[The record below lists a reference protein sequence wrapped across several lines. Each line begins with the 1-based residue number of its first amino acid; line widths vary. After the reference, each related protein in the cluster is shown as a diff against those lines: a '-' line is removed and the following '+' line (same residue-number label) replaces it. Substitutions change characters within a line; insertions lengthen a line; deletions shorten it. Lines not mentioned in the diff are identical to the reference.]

1 MVNAASL
8 QSIAGGEAIRSYRL
22 VNSKF
27 PPIALFDDVASA
39 DEFDIL
45 YAIQALTNPRL
56 QNEVGSLNLI
66 PRGEIPFGISGCSY
80 ATAPF
85 THVNPDGSRFGD
97 GTFGVLYLADTM
109 ETALAEVQH
118 HQAAYWGNVR
128 GLNYERFVFRG
139 LVCQFD
145 EAGVLDATVL
155 PLSHAIYA
163 PDDYTA
169 SRVLGADVKKA
180 GAVGLR
186 YHSVRSQGNTCW
198 ALMTPRPVASI
209 VQSCHY
215 EMVWNKQIT
224 SVNKLV
230 ASG

>member
-8 QSIAGGEAIRSYRL
+8 HAVRGGGLIQSYRL

-45 YAIQALTNPRL
+45 YAVQALTNPRL

-66 PRGEIPFGISGCSY
+66 PRSEIPFGIKGCSY

-85 THVNPDGSRFGD
+85 THVNPDGSRFAD
-97 GTFGVLYLADTM
+97 GSFGMLYLADTM
-109 ETALAEVQH
+109 ETAIAEVRH
-118 HQAAYWGNVR
+118 HQQAYWSKVH

-145 EAGVLDATVL
+145 EAGVLDATSL
-155 PLSHAIYA
+155 PLTHPIYA
-163 PDDYTA
+163 PDDYTFA
-169 SRVLGADVKKA
+169 RALGRDVKAAKA
-180 GAVGLR
+180 PGLR
-186 YHSVRSQGNTCW
+186 YHSVRAMGNTCW
-198 ALMTPRPVASI
+198 ALTTPRQVASI
-209 VQSCHY
+209 IQSSHY
-215 EMVWNKQIT
+215 EMVWSGRIT

-230 ASG
+230 AGA

>member
-1 MVNAASL
+1 MVGATSL
-8 QSIAGGEAIRSYRL
+8 RPIPGGELVRSYRL

-56 QNEVGSLNLI
+56 QNEAGRLNLI
-66 PRGEIPFGISGCSY
+66 PRSEIPFGISGCSY

-97 GTFGVLYLADTM
+97 GSFGVLYLADTM
-109 ETALAEVQH
+109 ETAVAEVRH

-169 SRVLGADVKKA
+169 SRALGADVKKA
-180 GAVGLR
+180 NAPGLR

-198 ALMTPRPVASI
+198 ALMTPRQVASI

-230 ASG
+230 AGV

>member
-1 MVNAASL
+1 MVGAASL
-8 QSIAGGEAIRSYRL
+8 RPVPGGESIKSYRL

-56 QNEVGSLNLI
+56 QNEVGRLNLI
-66 PRGEIPFGISGCSY
+66 PRSEIPFGISGCSY

-97 GTFGVLYLADTM
+97 GSFGVLYLADTM
-109 ETALAEVQH
+109 ETAVAEVRH

-163 PDDYTA
+163 PGDYTA
-169 SRVLGADVKKA
+169 SRALGADVKKA
-180 GAVGLR
+180 NAPGLR
-186 YHSVRSQGNTCW
+186 YHSVRSPGNTCW
-198 ALMTPRPVASI
+198 ALMTPRQVASI

-230 ASG
+230 AGV